1 MKAVVAQQ
9 PESLCIIDRPPAKA
23 PEAGEVKIRIHA
35 GGICGSDM
43 HVLHGKSAFATYPRV
58 LGHELAGEVIALGE
72 GVNSVALG
80 DHVVI
85 DPVKACGTCYA
96 CRIGRYNVCRNIQVL
111 AAHVDGGF
119 QEEFTVAASQVHRIS
134 AHVPWEYAAT
144 AEPYTIA
151 AEATDRA
158 HLTAQDSVLICGA
171 GPIGIVILQ
180 VAKRLGAKVLMLD
193 TMEKRLKRAA
203 HLGADAVVLGPDAQ
217 TVTDA
222 VQSFTGGEGVN
233 VIFEATGNL
242 SVLEDCIAKWVS
254 PAGRVVVLGFPT
266 EPARIAPIDIM
277 KRELDVL
284 GSRLSCNQF
293 PKVVRWIEEGAV
305 DPGALISHS
314 FSYLDAQAAF
324 DTIQNHP
331 EDTLKV
337 ILRFME

>member
-1 MKAVVAQQ
+1 MKAIVAQQ
-9 PESLCIIDRPPAKA
+9 PGKLCVVDRPPARS
-23 PEAGEVKIRIHA
+23 PGRGEITIRLHA
-35 GGICGSDM
+35 GGICGSDV

-72 GVNSVALG
+72 GVDNVALG

-119 QEEFTVAASQVHRIS
+119 QEEFTVAASQAHRIC
-134 AHVPWEYAAT
+134 ADVPWEYAAT
-144 AEPYTIA
+144 VEPYTIA

-158 HLTAQDSVLICGA
+158 RLTAQDSVLICGA

-180 VAKRLGAKVLMLD
+180 VAKQLGAKVLMLD
-193 TMEKRLKRAA
+193 TVEKRLERAA
-203 HLGADAVVLGPDAQ
+203 RLGADAVVLGPDAQ
-217 TVTDA
+217 SVTDA
-222 VQSFTGGEGVN
+222 VQAFTDGEGVN
-233 VIFEATGNL
+233 VIFEATGSL
-242 SVLEDCIAKWVS
+242 SVLENCIAKWVS

-284 GSRLSCNQF
+284 GSRLSCSQF
-293 PKVVRWIEEGAV
+293 PKVVRWIEEGKV
-305 DPGALISHS
+305 DPCALISHS
-314 FSYLDAQAAF
+314 FSHLQAVDAFAC
-324 DTIQNHP
+324 IENHP

-337 ILRFME
+337 ILRFD